1 MFGLG
6 VLVLG
11 LVPDPRGNPGLAPHP
26 GARWQWSAAAG
37 WSGFVLSEAVVIAA
51 GFGVTYALL
60 SAALVRLVS
69 PLIRPGWHPDLGVPL
84 GVCGSPKR

>member
-1 MFGLG
+1 
-6 VLVLG
+6 
-11 LVPDPRGNPGLAPHP
+11 
-26 GARWQWSAAAG
+26 
-37 WSGFVLSEAVVIAA
+37 VLSEAVVIAA